1 MRRERRSGPCVRNP
15 SQPIARALGTAAIL
29 ACACLPATPIAAE
42 RTKILDEGG
51 IAKYWT
57 LAEGARLVAPG
68 YPAAFADRGDNVC
81 IAMGYAIRRDGST
94 SDFTLL
100 KAWSDAAADREPAPG
115 YWDAF
120 AAAGAQALAQWK
132 FAARP
137 DTGSMQTAYTV
148 STMHFSG
155 NGGMAAAELNGHCRI
170 DDLAGFIQRQKA
182 DRFYTGRDKHDQE
195 RLRRQIE
202 DKRLALAG
210 AAARAKFEKR
220 AK

>member
-1 MRRERRSGPCVRNP
+1 MGIECHGRLGMKMLSA
-15 SQPIARALGTAAIL
+15 IAAL
-29 ACACLPATPIAAE
+29 ACACWFGFAVAAE
-42 RTKILDEGG
+42 RTQILEEGG
-51 IAKYWT
+51 IAKDWA
-57 LAEGARLVAPG
+57 LADGVRLAAPG
-68 YPAAFADRGDNVC
+68 YPSAFAYGGDNVC

-94 SDFTLL
+94 SDFALL
-100 KAWSDAAADREPAPG
+100 KAWSDAGADRQSAAG

-132 FAARP
+132 FEPKPGVKDPQA
-137 DTGSMQTAYTV
+137 AYTV
-148 STMHFSG
+148 STMHFAG
-155 NGGMAAAELNGHCRI
+155 NGKIEAADLNRRCRI

-202 DKRLALAG
+202 ERRLALAG
-210 AAARAKFEKR
+210 AAARAKFEKN